1 MTFQEQMEEDLKVCF
16 NENEFALPA
25 VHTLG
30 NIEEP
35 FNVLFDAEVEVIF
48 NHDQY
53 EGVASMVPMITV
65 QMIHSLN
72 ITNESNFLID
82 GINYEVVYK
91 EPGNEIMKIYL
102 GIIQ

>member
-30 NIEEP
+30 NIEET
-35 FNVLFDAEVEVIF
+35 FNVLFDEKVEVILE
-48 NHDQY
+48 HDQY
-53 EGVASMVPMITV
+53 EGVTSLVPMITI
-65 QMIHSLN
+65 QKIYSLN

-102 GIIQ
+102 GII